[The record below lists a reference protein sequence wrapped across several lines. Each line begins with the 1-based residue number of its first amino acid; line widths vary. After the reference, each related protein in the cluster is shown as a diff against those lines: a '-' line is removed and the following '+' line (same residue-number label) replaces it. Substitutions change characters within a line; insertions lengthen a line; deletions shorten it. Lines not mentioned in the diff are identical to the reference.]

1 MQCKA
6 FRRCGAEITMIVV
19 GLGDFAPQYPCFM
32 WSKEALL
39 WRRSSLTIG
48 NLHIEGGRPSFCNG
62 GAAGCSKKPNP
73 PVAACAVI
81 IRMANWSKRLP
92 VRTCFNSLIFNTA
105 IPQIC
110 VIKQSVDLT
119 GLGPVPSRRYLYLA
133 IDQDSQGGPPT
144 TANSRPSLAAA
155 SQKRW
160 LVSSSKFKYIYIY
173 IVYVNKFVYIE
184 IQPQF
189 HPPPLNRT
197 SASGLPEAARKTKR
211 PMRPKPLIPI
221 PSRPVVM
228 GSHGPSGKKR
238 VAGLKLKINGEM
250 ISWYLT
256 FLWIFFLREMWST
269 FSFLFGV
276 SRSA

>member
-1 MQCKA
+1 M
-6 FRRCGAEITMIVV
+6 
-19 GLGDFAPQYPCFM
+19 
-32 WSKEALL
+32 

-173 IVYVNKFVYIE
+173 SICKQICIHRNPTPISSSTSEPNLGVRIARGGTEDQAADAAEAVDSHTFEAGGDGKPWPFREKTCGWVEIENKWGDDILISDFFV
-184 IQPQF
+184 F
-189 HPPPLNRT
+189 
-197 SASGLPEAARKTKR
+197 
-211 PMRPKPLIPI
+211 
-221 PSRPVVM
+221 
-228 GSHGPSGKKR
+228 
-238 VAGLKLKINGEM
+238 
-250 ISWYLT
+250 
-256 FLWIFFLREMWST
+256 FFLREM
-269 FSFLFGV
+269 
-276 SRSA
+276 